1 MMRSV
6 KQRNRDKRQRTRMR
20 RHKASILSICGVIL
34 LLTIIL
40 SVGSMSLQ
48 AKNKRYKQQEAEL
61 TAQLKEEKERTEEIK
76 EFEEYAGTDAYIEDV
91 AKDKLGLIHKNE
103 ILFEQEP

>member
-1 MMRSV
+1 M
-6 KQRNRDKRQRTRMR
+6 
-20 RHKASILSICGVIL
+20 IL

>member
-48 AKNKRYKQQEAEL
+48 AKNKRYKQQEAE
-61 TAQLKEEKERTEEIK
+61 TYGTVERRKRASEEIK
-76 EFEEYAGTDAYIEDV
+76 EFEEV
-91 AKDKLGLIHKNE
+91 CRNRCVHRRCCKR
-103 ILFEQEP
+103 

>member
-61 TAQLKEEKERTEEIK
+61 TAEEIK
-76 EFEEYAGTDAYIEDV
+76 EFEKYAGTDAYIEDV

-103 ILFEQEP
+103 ILFEPEP